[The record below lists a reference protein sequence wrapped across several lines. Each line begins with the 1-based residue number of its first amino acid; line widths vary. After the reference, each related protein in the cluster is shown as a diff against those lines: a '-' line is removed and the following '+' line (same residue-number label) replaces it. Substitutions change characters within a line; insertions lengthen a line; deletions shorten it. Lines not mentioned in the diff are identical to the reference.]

1 MSYLF
6 SLCINIFTFSVQHGD
21 VAATSPVHR
30 LADELLGLLPSLAN
44 DEAMISLSDTIPGID
59 GIEPPSL
66 IHFGSDFVLTENEIQ
81 NPLEEFDSLATV
93 AAAVGGGGVGGE
105 EGGAAARASAA
116 ADGMPPVRLG
126 PQSSH
131 DELNSVRRVAFFP

>member
-1 MSYLF
+1 M
-6 SLCINIFTFSVQHGD
+6 QHGD
-21 VAATSPVHR
+21 VAVTSPVHR

-44 DEAMISLSDTIPGID
+44 DEAMISLSDTTPGIG

-93 AAAVGGGGVGGE
+93 VVGGGVGGGVGGE

-116 ADGMPPVRLG
+116 ADGMPPVQLG

-131 DELNSVRRVAFFP
+131 DELNSVRRVAFFLNELT

>member
-1 MSYLF
+1 
-6 SLCINIFTFSVQHGD
+6 LCINIFTISVQHGD
-21 VAATSPVHR
+21 VAVTSPVHR

-93 AAAVGGGGVGGE
+93 VVGGGVGGGVGGE

-116 ADGMPPVRLG
+116 AGGMPPVRLG

-131 DELNSVRRVAFFP
+131 DELNSVRRVAFFSLMN

>member
-1 MSYLF
+1 M
-6 SLCINIFTFSVQHGD
+6 QHGD
-21 VAATSPVHR
+21 VAVTSPVHR

-44 DEAMISLSDTIPGID
+44 DEAMISLSDTTPGIG

-93 AAAVGGGGVGGE
+93 EAAEVGGDVGGE

-131 DELNSVRRVAFFP
+131 DELNSVRRIAFFS